1 MGLRESVLT
10 YRAWGG
16 VKAILTTWL
25 RSFGTQEKRNP
36 DSGEESNMCSVYNE
50 LSIVIVI
57 VVVETYTKST

>member
-25 RSFGTQEKRNP
+25 ESFGTQEKRNP
-36 DSGEESNMCSVYNE
+36 GSGEESNMCSVYNE

-57 VVVETYTKST
+57 VIVETYTKST